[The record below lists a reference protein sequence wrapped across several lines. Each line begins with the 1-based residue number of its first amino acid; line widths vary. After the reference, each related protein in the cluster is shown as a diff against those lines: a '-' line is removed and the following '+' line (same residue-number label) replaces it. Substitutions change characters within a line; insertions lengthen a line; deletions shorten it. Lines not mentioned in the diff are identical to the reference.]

1 MYKIAVIDD
10 DRDIVE
16 ATTILLEAKGYET
29 ITAGDVRT
37 GFKLIEVEKPDLII
51 LDVMMDEPDDGF
63 YLAIKLRKS
72 GVTTPIIMFTSVS
85 KALGMAFG
93 PSDTLPVDCFIEKPV
108 EPSVLLDKIAQLITK
123 KES

>member
-16 ATTILLEAKGYET
+16 ATTMLLESKGYAT

-37 GFKLIEVEKPDLII
+37 GYKLIEAEKPNLII

-63 YLAIKLRKS
+63 YLAIKLRKQ
-72 GVTTPIIMFTSVS
+72 GINTPIIMFTSVS
-85 KALGMAFG
+85 KALGMTFG
-93 PSDTLPVDCFIEKPV
+93 PSETLPVDCFIEKPV
-108 EPSVLLDKIAQLITK
+108 EPSVLLEKIEELINK